1 MDWDDFYGNVNE
13 KFPHKILETQVNP
26 VLINLFAEK
35 NHAGNVVTSRY
46 QMGIFINVQNA
57 PIFWH
62 LNKYNMV

>member
-35 NHAGNVVTSRY
+35 NHAGNVVTSRHH
-46 QMGIFINVQNA
+46 MGIWINVQNA
-57 PIFWH
+57 PIF
-62 LNKYNMV
+62 